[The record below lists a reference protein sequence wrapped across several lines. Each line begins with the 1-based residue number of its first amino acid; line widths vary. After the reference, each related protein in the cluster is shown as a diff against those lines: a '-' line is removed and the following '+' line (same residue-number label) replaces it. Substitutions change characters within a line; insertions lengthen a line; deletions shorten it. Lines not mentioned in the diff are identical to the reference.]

1 MCGKLC
7 LPAYNKIRLAA
18 LNGHGDQVN
27 RIRLRRGFYKQ
38 RESGDKRHDHSDKM
52 SDGAAGLLYI
62 KFPPKFIQRGG
73 FPGIITG
80 FFITGGRIAVP
91 CVILYM
97 KRRMF
102 FYKMVDFLAMA

>member
-7 LPAYNKIRLAA
+7 LPHIIRSDLR
-18 LNGHGDQVN
+18 HKRTGDQVN

-80 FFITGGRIAVP
+80 FFITGGE
-91 CVILYM
+91 
-97 KRRMF
+97 
-102 FYKMVDFLAMA
+102 